1 MKRRSDKNII
11 LITDNRVTKYIL
23 KQIKSVEEICINI
36 NININLSDYS
46 TRYTEVK

>member
-11 LITDNRVTKYIL
+11 LITDNCVTKYIL

-36 NININLSDYS
+36 NLSDYS
-46 TRYTEVK
+46 TRYTKIK